1 MAARSTVL
9 GIDIG
14 GTKVCLALVSGNGTI
29 LSATRYPIAES
40 PAEEI
45 PETLLHHIRA
55 FLASNPDQPP
65 EAIGV
70 GVKAIVGPDGAI
82 LRSSVLRSVLPWDL
96 RGALFHRFHLP
107 VALDNDVHA
116 ATLAEIRFGAG
127 RNHRDFVYVNI
138 GTGTAAGIVS
148 GGRLAR
154 GQRNFAGELG
164 ICLWPRGDGEFTT
177 LEGVVSGR
185 GLYEEAVRLRAA
197 YPGSALAQY
206 AKNGR
211 DVLMHFENGD
221 PLAKAA
227 VDRFVETAS
236 LMLINLSLLLDP
248 GVFVLG
254 GGVMADPRILK
265 LVKDRIEA
273 DSKRFNVSWDALIEL
288 STLGVDEVGVLGA
301 ATVALTAMD
310 EGMISI

>member
-1 MAARSTVL
+1 MDARSML
-9 GIDIG
+9 GVDIG

-40 PAEEI
+40 LAKEI
-45 PETLLHHIRA
+45 PENLFHHISG
-55 FLASNPDQPP
+55 FLASNPDQSP

-70 GVKAIVGPDGAI
+70 GVKAIVGPGGAI
-82 LRSSVLRSVLPWDL
+82 LRSSVLKSVLPWDL
-96 RGALFHRFHLP
+96 RGALSRRFHLP
-107 VALDNDVHA
+107 AALDNDVHA

-127 RNHRDFVYVNI
+127 RRHRDFIYVNI

-148 GGRLAR
+148 GGRLVR
-154 GQRNFAGELG
+154 GHRNFAGELG
-164 ICLWPRGDGEFTT
+164 ICLWPRDDGELAP
-177 LEGVVSGR
+177 LEGVVSGK
-185 GLYEEAVRLRAA
+185 GLYEEAVRLREA
-197 YPGSALAQY
+197 YPGSALAQN
-206 AKNGR
+206 AENGR
-211 DVLMHFENGD
+211 DVLTYFGNGD

-227 VDRFVETAS
+227 VERFVETAS

-265 LVKDRIEA
+265 LIRERIAA
-273 DSKRFNVSWDALIEL
+273 DCKRFSVSWGALLEL
-288 STLGVDEVGVLGA
+288 SALGVDEAGVLGA
-301 ATVALTAMD
+301 ATVALSAMD

>member
-1 MAARSTVL
+1 MDARSML
-9 GIDIG
+9 GVDIG

-40 PAEEI
+40 PAEQI
-45 PETLLHHIRA
+45 PENLFHHIGG
-55 FLASNPDQPP
+55 FLAYNPDQSP

-70 GVKAIVGPDGAI
+70 GVKAIVGPGGAI
-82 LRSSVLRSVLPWDL
+82 LRSSVLKSVLPWDL
-96 RGALFHRFHLP
+96 CGALSRRFHLP

-127 RNHRDFVYVNI
+127 RRHRDFIYVNI

-148 GGRLAR
+148 GGRLVR
-154 GQRNFAGELG
+154 GHRNFAGELG
-164 ICLWPRGDGEFTT
+164 ICLWPRGDGELTP
-177 LEGVVSGR
+177 LEGVVSGK
-185 GLYEEAVRLRAA
+185 GLYEEAVRLRTA
-197 YPGSALAQY
+197 YPGSALAQT
-206 AKNGR
+206 AENGR
-211 DVLMHFENGD
+211 DVLMYFGNDD

-248 GVFVLG
+248 EVFVLG

-265 LVKDRIEA
+265 LIRERIAA
-273 DSKRFNVSWDALIEL
+273 DCKRFNVSWDALLEL
-288 STLGVDEVGVLGA
+288 SALGVDEAGVLGA
-301 ATVALTAMD
+301 ATVALSAMD